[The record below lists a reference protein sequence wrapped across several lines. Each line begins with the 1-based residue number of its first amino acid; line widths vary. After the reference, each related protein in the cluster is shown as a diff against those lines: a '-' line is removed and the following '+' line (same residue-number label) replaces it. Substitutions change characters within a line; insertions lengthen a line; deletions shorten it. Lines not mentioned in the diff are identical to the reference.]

1 MKRTLNR
8 MDFFLCRPI
17 IGIPLFFLVM
27 YAVFSL
33 SFSRAGAWLTGI
45 MEAFFFHLT
54 EMLQNILLQA
64 GAEEKLVSFLIGVCR
79 NTASVLSF
87 LPQTA
92 IFFFLLKGIEDCG
105 YMARAVFAM
114 DTFFSRFGL
123 SGNAAI
129 PAIIGCGCSVSA
141 ISASEKLDPRERKH
155 LIFSVPFLICNA
167 RLPVLFFLAESFF
180 PEHKALAAWFFYALS
195 VFTFFISS
203 LISSKG
209 KSAPPLIVR
218 LTDYKIP
225 SPCVLFREAKEKS
238 KEFLNRTATVF
249 FLCSV
254 GIHLIDWIFPQFF
267 IAEEENLFSW
277 IFSPLGFGKPPFTTA
292 LFTGFFAKENL
303 MFILEMF
310 AKKELVSLLEFPARV
325 SFTAFSM
332 LYLPCFSAVCSV
344 FREMGMKKALFF
356 ALRSFLFAYIESFSL
371 YTLSG
376 ILVTFV
382 KIQQ

>member
-1 MKRTLNR
+1 MNRTQDR
-8 MDFFLCRPI
+8 IDFFLCRPI
-17 IGIPLFFLVM
+17 IGIPLFFLVI
-27 YAVFSL
+27 YALFTL
-33 SFSRAGAWLTGI
+33 SFSHIGGWLTRM
-45 MEAFFFHLT
+45 MENFFFLLT

-64 GAEEKLVSFLIGVCR
+64 GAEEKLVFFCVGVCK
-79 NTASVLSF
+79 NTAAVLSF

-92 IFFFLLKGIEDCG
+92 IFFFLLKGLEECG
-105 YMARAVFAM
+105 YLARAVFAM
-114 DTFFSRFGL
+114 DTFFNRFGL

-129 PAIIGCGCSVSA
+129 PAIVGCGCSVSS
-141 ISASEKLDPRERKH
+141 ISVSEKLDPQERKH

-167 RLPVLFFLAESFF
+167 RFPVLFFLAESFF

-225 SPCVLFREAKEKS
+225 KLRMLFKEAKNKS
-238 KEFLNRTATVF
+238 KEFLNRTGTVF

-303 MFILEMF
+303 MFILETF

-344 FREMGMKKALFF
+344 FREMGIQKTLIFTV
-356 ALRSFLFAYIESFSL
+356 RSFLFAYIESLSL

-376 ILVTFV
+376 ILVAFV
-382 KIQQ
+382 KF